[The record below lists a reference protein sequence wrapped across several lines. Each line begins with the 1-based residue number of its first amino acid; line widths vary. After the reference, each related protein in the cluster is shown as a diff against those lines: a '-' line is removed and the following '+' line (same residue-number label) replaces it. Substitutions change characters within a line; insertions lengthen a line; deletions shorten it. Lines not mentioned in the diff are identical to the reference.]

1 MRWHWH
7 HAFLVCDLAE
17 GMVWPVV
24 GRIQALIQE
33 HGMLLIDTQSVRD
46 PAMNLALEEV
56 LMRRFQGGEPL
67 LFFYVNDPAVVIGRN
82 QVPYV
87 EANMQHV
94 MRWRA
99 TVVRRM
105 SGGGAV
111 YHDPGNLNF
120 GLLQGRGAD
129 PFPSPGDAVRPVLNS
144 LKALGLPA
152 ELNARHDIL
161 VDGMKVTGTAQYRA
175 QRKCLTH
182 GTLLVSADLDRLQ
195 QVLASDSDVPV
206 CRGRG
211 SVRSPVG
218 NLIRYRPDLTI
229 AAVRAA
235 LIQSF
240 AAYHG
245 PVMPVVPDPAD
256 WSAARELARSKYRSW
271 EWTVGRAPEFQLRRQ
286 ARLPWGRSE
295 ALMQIRHGRV
305 ARIALTLPQGA
316 PAVLS
321 QVAAHLEGRR
331 YHPGVVARAVQAVGL
346 AQGMSEISA
355 PVADWLCSPD
365 RWWQ

>member
-1 MRWHWH
+1 
-7 HAFLVCDLAE
+7 
-17 GMVWPVV
+17 MVWPVV
-24 GRIQALIQE
+24 VRIQALIQE
-33 HGMLLIDTQSVRD
+33 RCMLLIDTPSVRD

-56 LMRRFQGGEPL
+56 LMRRFQGGKPL

-87 EANMQHV
+87 EANLQHV
-94 MRWRA
+94 MRRRA

-111 YHDPGNLNF
+111 YHDSGNLNF
-120 GLLQGRGAD
+120 GLLQARGAD

-144 LKALGLPA
+144 LQALGLPA
-152 ELNARHDIL
+152 RLNARHDIL

-195 QVLASDSDVPV
+195 QVLTADSDVPAY
-206 CRGRG
+206 RGRG
-211 SVRSPVG
+211 SIPSPVG

-229 AAVRAA
+229 AKVRAA

-245 PVMPVVPDPAD
+245 CVTPVVPDPAD
-256 WSAARELARSKYRSW
+256 WAAARELAQSKYRSW
-271 EWTVGRAPEFQLRRQ
+271 EWTVGRAPEFQLRRR

-295 ALMQIRHGRV
+295 ALMQIRQGRV

-316 PAVLS
+316 PAVLA
-321 QVAAHLEGRR
+321 QVADHLEGRR
-331 YHPGVVARAVQAVGL
+331 YHPDDVARAVRAVGL
-346 AQGMSEISA
+346 GQGMAEISGQ
-355 PVADWLCSPD
+355 VADWLCSPC

>member
-1 MRWHWH
+1 
-7 HAFLVCDLAE
+7 
-17 GMVWPVV
+17 
-24 GRIQALIQE
+24 
-33 HGMLLIDTQSVRD
+33 MLLIDTQSVRD
-46 PAMNLALEEV
+46 PALNLALEEV

-67 LFFYVNDPAVVIGRN
+67 LFFYVNDPSVVIGRN

-87 EANMQHV
+87 EASMQHV

-120 GLLQGRGAD
+120 GLLQARGGD
-129 PFPSPGDAVRPVLNS
+129 PFPSPGDAVRPVLNG

-152 ELNARHDIL
+152 RLNARHDIL

-195 QVLASDSDVPV
+195 QALASDSDVPA

-218 NLIRYRPDLTI
+218 NLIRYRPELTVTK
-229 AAVRAA
+229 VRAA

-240 AAYHG
+240 AAFHG
-245 PVMPVVPDPAD
+245 RVTPVVPDPAD
-256 WSAARELARSKYRSW
+256 WSAARELAQSKYRSW
-271 EWTVGRAPEFQLRRQ
+271 EWAVGRSPEFQLRRQ
-286 ARLPWGRSE
+286 ADCPG
-295 ALMQIRHGRV
+295 GG
-305 ARIALTLPQGA
+305 ARP
-316 PAVLS
+316 
-321 QVAAHLEGRR
+321 
-331 YHPGVVARAVQAVGL
+331 
-346 AQGMSEISA
+346 
-355 PVADWLCSPD
+355 
-365 RWWQ
+365 

>member
-1 MRWHWH
+1 
-7 HAFLVCDLAE
+7 
-17 GMVWPVV
+17 MVWAMV
-24 GRIQALIQE
+24 GRIHALLQE
-33 HGMLLIDTQSVRD
+33 CCMLLIDTQSVRD

-67 LFFYVNDPAVVIGRN
+67 LFFYVNDPSVVIGRN

-94 MRWRA
+94 MRRR
-99 TVVRRM
+99 TRVVRRM

-120 GLLQGRGAD
+120 GLLQVRGGD
-129 PFPSPGDAVRPVLNS
+129 PFPSPGDAVRPVLNG

-152 ELNARHDIL
+152 NLNVHHDIL

-195 QVLASDSDVPV
+195 QALAPDSDVPA

-218 NLIRYRPDLTI
+218 NLIHCRPELTI
-229 AAVRAA
+229 AKVRTA

-240 AAYHG
+240 AAFHG
-245 PVMPVVPDPAD
+245 HVTPVVPDPAD
-256 WSAARELARSKYRSW
+256 WSAARELAQSKYRSW
-271 EWTVGRAPEFQLRRQ
+271 EWAIGRSPEFQLRRQ

-295 ALMQIRHGRV
+295 ALMEIRHGRV
-305 ARIALTLPQGA
+305 TRIALTLPQGA
-316 PAVLS
+316 PAVLA
-321 QVAAHLEGRR
+321 QVADYLEGRR
-331 YHPGVVARAVQAVGL
+331 YHPDVVARAVQAAGL
-346 AQGMSEISA
+346 VQGMAAVSA
-355 PVADWLCSPD
+355 QVADWLCSPY